1 MAVIDRPIDAESTE
15 EEPVESAVP
24 PSPPSPPA
32 GPPVEED
39 EDAPPPLAELLR
51 PILAAGLATAAAGLV
66 AGGIFGS
73 WGARFT
79 GLLGAGIGAGWALVS
94 LRSRRTALVQAAF
107 PLVALLA
114 GVMGLLVRGESP
126 GDLPKLVGDAI
137 DSGRLFR
144 PPVPFDPGW
153 TVILL
158 VLFALVG
165 FAAAWVGAGLGRAR
179 LAVALPLP
187 LVALTAI
194 TQPESGQ
201 LIAGLCAF
209 VPILAALAVLFGGD
223 SDRAS
228 ELDSQFEVKRA
239 LRGAVLAVPAILLLI
254 AASKAS
260 FLFPQPVYD
269 PTDQP
274 QKPKPVPLS
283 ASKDR
288 VLFEVKTTSQFTG
301 PWRTGVLDVYED
313 GAWKLPPFDPK
324 RLNDIPGD
332 GIIDETRVDQS
343 NNVVDITLRDLGD
356 APVLPSLG
364 GTTTFQGDIAHL
376 ALDPRTNLLRLR
388 TGRAPRNVT
397 YQIKLPDYASE
408 EQLNQ
413 AKPSSG
419 PHDQLEVPAP
429 PKGVRALLAQAPN
442 TTAWAKLDFLRSKLL
457 ANVAASGPGSPVDVT
472 PERVDAMF
480 KPKAKATPFEIAAAE
495 ALLARWAGIPSRVG
509 FGFDGLNDEKGVQ
522 TVRPRNAAQWLEV
535 HFDGYGWVPLVGAP
549 QQAEASLD
557 TDPNDRF
564 DPNVVPSDDVA
575 VEIYLPFKLEDLTQL
590 YQRIRNELYRW
601 LPVLLALAA
610 GWVTWPF
617 AGKAHR
623 RAKRRRWASTIG
635 PRAQVAVEYAELR
648 DLATDLNIADIYSTP
663 LEYLFEVRDDP
674 EHAEMSWLV
683 SRALYGDLRASASAT
698 EADAAEAM
706 GASLRRRLR
715 QAQPVLTQLSAAL
728 SRASIKQ
735 PYTSEVPN
743 IRVPHAPKVPR
754 PSLRRKRK
762 PGSAKGRV
770 RRKGGRR

>member
-1 MAVIDRPIDAESTE
+1 MTILDDDRVQDLGSP
-15 EEPVESAVP
+15 EPVE
-24 PSPPSPPA
+24 PA
-32 GPPVEED
+32 PAAREAEAPAPEDD
-39 EDAPPPLAELLR
+39 EDAPPALAELLR
-51 PILAAGLATAAAGLV
+51 PVLAAGLATAAAGLV

-73 WGARFT
+73 WGARMT
-79 GLLGAGIGAGWALVS
+79 GLTGAGIGAGWALVS
-94 LRSRRTALVQAAF
+94 LRSRRTSLVQATF
-107 PLVALLA
+107 PLVAVLA
-114 GVMGLLVRGESP
+114 AALGLLVRGESP
-126 GDLPKLVGDAI
+126 GELPMLVGDAI

-165 FAAAWVGAGLGRAR
+165 FAAAWVGAGLRRAR

-194 TQPESGQ
+194 TQPENGQ

-223 SDRAS
+223 NDRAA
-228 ELDSQFEVKRA
+228 ELDTQFEIKRA
-239 LRGAVLAVPAILLLI
+239 LRGVVLAIPAILLLV

-283 ASKDR
+283 ASTDR
-288 VLFEVKTTSQFTG
+288 VLFEIATEDGFTG

-324 RLNDIPGD
+324 RLDDIPGD
-332 GIIDETRVDQS
+332 GVIDDTRLDQS
-343 NNVVDITLRDLGD
+343 TNTVTVTLRDLGD
-356 APVLPSLG
+356 GAVLPTLG
-364 GTTTFQGDIAHL
+364 GTTTFKGNIPHL
-376 ALDPRTNLLRLR
+376 AFDPRTDLLRLR
-388 TGRAPRNVT
+388 TGRAPRDAT
-397 YQIKLPDYASE
+397 YDLLLPDYATAD
-408 EQLNQ
+408 QLNL
-413 AKPSSG
+413 AKPGRGLS
-419 PHDQLEVPAP
+419 DQREVPAP

-442 TTAWAKLDFLRSKLL
+442 TTPWATLDFLRTKLL
-457 ANVAASGPGSPVDVT
+457 GNVSASGPGSPVDIT
-472 PERVDAMF
+472 PARVDELFA
-480 KPKAKATPFEIAAAE
+480 PRAKATPFEIAAAE

-509 FGFDGLNDEKGVQ
+509 FGFDGVNDEKGAL
-522 TVRPRNAAQWLEV
+522 TIRPKNAAQWLEV
-535 HFDGYGWVPLVGAP
+535 NFDGYGWVPLVGAP
-549 QQAEASLD
+549 KQAEASLD

-575 VEIYLPFKLEDLTQL
+575 VEIYLPFELEDLTQL
-590 YQRIRNELYRW
+590 YQRIRDLIVLW
-601 LPVLLALAA
+601 APVLLAFGAL
-610 GWVTWPF
+610 WVSWPF

-648 DLATDLNIADIYSTP
+648 DLATDLNVADIFSTP
-663 LEYLFEVRDDP
+663 LEYLFEVRDDA

-683 SRALYGDLRASASAT
+683 ARTLYGDLRSTASDREAT
-698 EADAAEAM
+698 AAEEM

-715 QAQPVLTQLSAAL
+715 QAQPVLTQVTAAI
-728 SRASIKQ
+728 SRASIAQ
-735 PYTSEVPN
+735 PYTTEVPN
-743 IRVPHAPKVPR
+743 IRVPRLPRLPR
-754 PSLRRKRK
+754 PRLRR
-762 PGSAKGRV
+762 PT
-770 RRKGGRR
+770 RRRARR

>member
-1 MAVIDRPIDAESTE
+1 MTLL
-15 EEPVESAVP
+15 
-24 PSPPSPPA
+24 
-32 GPPVEED
+32 EED
-39 EDAPPPLAELLR
+39 RAEDLVTPDHLDGGSVRRDPEDAPPAVAELLR
-51 PILAAGLATAAAGLV
+51 PILAAALATAAAGLV

-73 WGARFT
+73 WGARCT

-107 PLVALLA
+107 PLVILLA
-114 GVMGLLVRGESP
+114 AAIGLVVRGESP

-144 PPVPFDPGW
+144 PPVPFDAGW

-179 LAVALPLP
+179 LAVAVPLP

-223 SDRAS
+223 KDRAS
-228 ELDSQFEVKRA
+228 ELDSQFELKRA
-239 LRGAVLAVPAILLLI
+239 VRGVVLAIPAIAVLIV
-254 AASKAS
+254 ASKAS
-260 FLFPQPVYD
+260 FLFPSPVYD

-288 VLFEVKTTSQFTG
+288 VLFEVKTTSPLTG

-324 RLNDIPGD
+324 RLKDIPGD
-332 GIIDETRVDQS
+332 GVIDDTRAGQS
-343 NNVVDITLRDLGD
+343 GNVVAITLRDLGD
-356 APVLPSLG
+356 APVLPTLG
-364 GTTTFQGDIAHL
+364 GTTTYDGDIAHL
-376 ALDPRTNLLRLR
+376 AFDPRTDLLRLR
-388 TGRAPRNVT
+388 TGRAPRNAT

-408 EQLNQ
+408 DQLNQ
-413 AKPSSG
+413 AKPASG
-419 PHDQLEVPAP
+419 PHGQLEVPAP
-429 PKGVRALLAQAPN
+429 PKGVRALLAQAPT

-457 ANVAASGPGSPVDVT
+457 GNVAASGAGAPVDVT

-480 KPKAKATPFEIAAAE
+480 QPKAKATPFEIAAAE

-509 FGFDGLNDEKGVQ
+509 FGFDGLNDEKGVK

-535 HFDGYGWVPLVGAP
+535 RFDGYGWVPLVGAP

-575 VEIYLPFKLEDLTQL
+575 VEIYLPFELEDLTQL

-601 LPVLLALAA
+601 LPVLLVLGA
-610 GWVTWPF
+610 GWLTWPF

-623 RAKRRRWASTIG
+623 RAKRRRWASAIG

-648 DLATDLNIADIYSTP
+648 DLATDLNVADIYSTP
-663 LEYLFEVRDDP
+663 LEYLFEVRDDA

-683 SRALYGDLRASASAT
+683 ARTLYGDLRASASTA

-706 GASLRRRLR
+706 GASLRRRIR
-715 QAQPVLTQLSAAL
+715 QAQPVLTQLAAAI

-743 IRVPHAPKVPR
+743 IRVPRAPRLPR
-754 PSLRRKRK
+754 PALRRRRRRGT
-762 PGSAKGRV
+762 PAPGRV
-770 RRKGGRR
+770 RRRGGRR